1 MKIYVKDDNGNNHN
15 NISNGNNT
23 KRKKSITLSSENIL
37 AYLITEEDK
46 INTLILCKGSEYDF
60 ITTDH
65 AVYEAL
71 GAVKP
76 EDDFKLNKLTKFFEV
91 VKVVSY
97 ANVFRKEKPILTE
110 KRVEDLR
117 NKTMKLNLNGG
128 NENDRQNK

>member
-1 MKIYVKDDNGNNHN
+1 
-15 NISNGNNT
+15 
-23 KRKKSITLSSENIL
+23 
-37 AYLITEEDK
+37 
-46 INTLILCKGSEYDF
+46 LCKGSEYDF

-76 EDDFKLNKLTKFFEV
+76 NDDFKLNKLTKFFEV

-117 NKTMKLNLNGG
+117 NKTMKLQNLNGG
-128 NENDRQNK
+128 NENDKQNK

>member
-15 NISNGNNT
+15 SNNIR
-23 KRKKSITLSSENIL
+23 RKKSITLSSENIL

-76 EDDFKLNKLTKFFEV
+76 NDDFKLNKLTKFFEV
-91 VKVVSY
+91 VKVVAY

-117 NKTMKLNLNGG
+117 NKTMKLQNLNGG
-128 NENDRQNK
+128 NENDKQNK

>member
-15 NISNGNNT
+15 SNNIR
-23 KRKKSITLSSENIL
+23 RKKSITLSSENIL

-76 EDDFKLNKLTKFFEV
+76 NDDFKLNKLTKFFEV

-117 NKTMKLNLNGG
+117 NKTMKLQNLNGG
-128 NENDRQNK
+128 NENDKQNK